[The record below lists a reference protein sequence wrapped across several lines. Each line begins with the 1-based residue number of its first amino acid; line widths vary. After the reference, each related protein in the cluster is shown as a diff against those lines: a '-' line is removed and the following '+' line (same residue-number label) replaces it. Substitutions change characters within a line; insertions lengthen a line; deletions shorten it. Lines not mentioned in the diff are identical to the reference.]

1 MKKSI
6 RDRGIVGANL
16 KLTPNQINAQLD
28 KSVTLNNKND
38 EIFIAIALEI
48 DPNWVQVGQLEKN

>member
-28 KSVTLNNKND
+28 KSVTFNNKND